1 MKERLT
7 DKLLLFISRLIDLN
21 IKLRNWQEALLLLD
35 NPQLGYH
42 RRWVIRYLKDKKK
55 RSQIYAALNNLNR
68 RGYLQKKV
76 FHKSVGYSLTLKGEL
91 KVLDAQVRLEK
102 KKKLFSG
109 DWILVFYDI
118 PETMRRTRNIFRSK
132 LIILGFEQLQK
143 SVWAC
148 PFEVNDHLSKIINE
162 LGLDKYVKPLI
173 VKKMI
178 N

>member
-1 MKERLT
+1 M
-7 DKLLLFISRLIDLN
+7 
-21 IKLRNWQEALLLLD
+21 LLD

-42 RRWVIRYLKDKKK
+42 RRWVVKYLKDKKK
-55 RSQIYAALNNLNR
+55 RQQVYAALHNLSR

-76 FHKSVGYSLTLKGEL
+76 FHKSVSYSLTLKGEL
-91 KVLDAQVRLEK
+91 KVFDAQVRLEK
-102 KKKLFSG
+102 KKKLSSG

-118 PETMRRTRNIFRSK
+118 PEKRRSIRNIFRSK

-162 LGLDKYVKPLI
+162 LDIDKYVKPLI
-173 VKKMI
+173 VKKMV

>member
-1 MKERLT
+1 M
-7 DKLLLFISRLIDLN
+7 
-21 IKLRNWQEALLLLD
+21 
-35 NPQLGYH
+35 
-42 RRWVIRYLKDKKK
+42 
-55 RSQIYAALNNLNR
+55 
-68 RGYLQKKV
+68 
-76 FHKSVGYSLTLKGEL
+76 GYSLTLKGEL